1 MLLLS
6 GRILIIII
14 NNCSFTA
21 LFINQVRVFY
31 NKNLKTIS
39 QEKEEENFLWM
50 LQILRCVQVLLNNML
65 TADSGIL
72 VTRKIHKYAC

>member
-50 LQILRCVQVLLNNML
+50 LQILRCVQVLLNML

-72 VTRKIHKYAC
+72 VTSKNSQICM